1 MSKYESSLIYDDY
14 FLYIEIWI
22 VDRLAVQYLGKHHYL
37 QDGGSILRGEP
48 NLTTPEGRA
57 SEIG

>member
-48 NLTTPEGRA
+48 PGA
-57 SEIG
+57 KSDDP